1 MASLNKQQKRA
12 KRAKAKAKQI
22 RMVGRKSNMDQDP
35 DDFGEPIPEY
45 TLAMFSKMRD
55 AEAISRSEML
65 LGSADGNLAFI
76 IIDHPELLDMEN
88 ADDEGMA
95 ATHLAADML
104 IDYRMWADGMDRET
118 AQAWL
123 SEPQFITDF
132 GDALDIYGKSLEA
145 AGRKEPSN
153 HAFRQQKRPLVITDS
168 GRFFCG
174 AMNPKL
180 GKFTRQP
187 FGISR

>member
-22 RMVGRKSNMDQDP
+22 RMVGRKSLALDNDLDLP
-35 DDFGEPIPEY
+35 EPIPEY

-65 LGSADGNLAFI
+65 SVLLTNLAFI

-104 IDYRMWADGMDRET
+104 IDYRMWADGMDRDA

-123 SEPQFITDF
+123 TDPQFIADF
-132 GDALDIYGKSLEA
+132 GDALDVY
-145 AGRKEPSN
+145 
-153 HAFRQQKRPLVITDS
+153 RQTLDTPEEK
-168 GRFFCG
+168 
-174 AMNPKL
+174 AE
-180 GKFTRQP
+180 
-187 FGISR
+187 

>member
-22 RMVGRKSNMDQDP
+22 RMVGRKSLALDSDLDLP
-35 DDFGEPIPEY
+35 EPIPDY

-65 LGSADGNLAFI
+65 SVLLTNLAFI

-104 IDYRMWADGMDRET
+104 IDYRMWADGMDRDT

-123 SEPQFITDF
+123 SDPQFITDF
-132 GDALDIYGKSLEA
+132 GDALDVYRQSLDTPEEQA
-145 AGRKEPSN
+145 E
-153 HAFRQQKRPLVITDS
+153 
-168 GRFFCG
+168 
-174 AMNPKL
+174 
-180 GKFTRQP
+180 
-187 FGISR
+187 

>member
-22 RMVGRKSNMDQDP
+22 RMIGRKSLTLDSDLDLP
-35 DDFGEPIPEY
+35 EPIPDY

-65 LGSADGNLAFI
+65 SVLLTNLAFI

-104 IDYRMWADGMDRET
+104 IDYRMWADGMDRDA

-123 SEPQFITDF
+123 SDPQFITDF
-132 GDALDIYGKSLEA
+132 GDALDVYRQSLDTPEEQA
-145 AGRKEPSN
+145 E
-153 HAFRQQKRPLVITDS
+153 
-168 GRFFCG
+168 
-174 AMNPKL
+174 
-180 GKFTRQP
+180 
-187 FGISR
+187 

>member
-22 RMVGRKSNMDQDP
+22 NIHGRKP
-35 DDFGEPIPEY
+35 AALDDDLEDIGEPIPEY

-55 AEAISRSEML
+55 AEANSRSDML
-65 LGSADGNLAFI
+65 QILLSDLAGI
-76 IIDHPELLDMEN
+76 ISDHPELLDMEN
-88 ADDEGMA
+88 ADNEAMA

-123 SEPQFITDF
+123 TDPQFISDF
-132 GDALDIYGKSLEA
+132 GAALDSYRQALDAQEAKSE
-145 AGRKEPSN
+145 
-153 HAFRQQKRPLVITDS
+153 
-168 GRFFCG
+168 
-174 AMNPKL
+174 
-180 GKFTRQP
+180 
-187 FGISR
+187 

>member
-22 RMVGRKSNMDQDP
+22 RMVGRKPLALDDDQ
-35 DDFGEPIPEY
+35 GHLAEPIPEY

-55 AEAISRSEML
+55 AEAASRSEML
-65 LGSADGNLAFI
+65 SILLNDLSGI
-76 IIDHPELLDMEN
+76 INDHPELLDLEN
-88 ADDEGMA
+88 ADNEAMA

-123 SEPQFITDF
+123 SEPQFINDF
-132 GDALDIYGKSLEA
+132 GDALDAYRQSLEA
-145 AGRKEPSN
+145 QEEKGE
-153 HAFRQQKRPLVITDS
+153 
-168 GRFFCG
+168 
-174 AMNPKL
+174 
-180 GKFTRQP
+180 
-187 FGISR
+187 

>member
-22 RMVGRKSNMDQDP
+22 NIHGRKP
-35 DDFGEPIPEY
+35 AALDDDLGHLAEPIPEY

-55 AEAISRSEML
+55 AEAISRNEML
-65 LGSADGNLAFI
+65 LTLLRELAFI
-76 IIDHPELLDMEN
+76 IVDHPELLDMEN

-104 IDYRMWADGMDRET
+104 IDYRMWAEGVTIEE

-132 GDALDIYGKSLEA
+132 GVALDAYGKSVED
-145 AGRKEPSN
+145 GEPK
-153 HAFRQQKRPLVITDS
+153 AE
-168 GRFFCG
+168 
-174 AMNPKL
+174 
-180 GKFTRQP
+180 
-187 FGISR
+187 

>member
-22 RMVGRKSNMDQDP
+22 RMVGRKPLAQD
-35 DDFGEPIPEY
+35 DDLGHLAEPIPEY

-55 AEAISRSEML
+55 AEAVSRNEML
-65 LGSADGNLAFI
+65 LTLLRELAFI
-76 IIDHPELLDMEN
+76 IVDHPELLDMEN
-88 ADDEGMA
+88 AENEGMA

-123 SEPQFITDF
+123 SEPEFISDF
-132 GDALDIYGKSLEA
+132 GIALDTYGQSAQAQEEKS
-145 AGRKEPSN
+145 K
-153 HAFRQQKRPLVITDS
+153 
-168 GRFFCG
+168 
-174 AMNPKL
+174 
-180 GKFTRQP
+180 
-187 FGISR
+187 

>member
-22 RMVGRKSNMDQDP
+22 NIHGRKPAEMD
-35 DDFGEPIPEY
+35 DDLGHLAEPIPEY

-55 AEAISRSEML
+55 AEAVSRGEML
-65 LGSADGNLAFI
+65 SVLLSDLAFI
-76 IIDHPELLDMEN
+76 IVDHPELLDMEN

-123 SEPQFITDF
+123 TDPQFITDF
-132 GDALDIYGKSLEA
+132 GNALDSYRQALDAQEAKSE
-145 AGRKEPSN
+145 
-153 HAFRQQKRPLVITDS
+153 
-168 GRFFCG
+168 
-174 AMNPKL
+174 
-180 GKFTRQP
+180 
-187 FGISR
+187 

>member
-1 MASLNKQQKRA
+1 SLNKQQKRA

-22 RMVGRKSNMDQDP
+22 NIHGRKP
-35 DDFGEPIPEY
+35 AALDDDELGHLAEPIPEY

-55 AEAISRSEML
+55 AEAVSRSEML
-65 LGSADGNLAFI
+65 SVLLTNLAFI
-76 IIDHPELLDMEN
+76 IVDHPELLDMEN

-104 IDYRMWADGMDRET
+104 IDYRMWADGMDRDA

-132 GDALDIYGKSLEA
+132 GTALDAYRESQETPEEKAE
-145 AGRKEPSN
+145 
-153 HAFRQQKRPLVITDS
+153 
-168 GRFFCG
+168 
-174 AMNPKL
+174 
-180 GKFTRQP
+180 
-187 FGISR
+187 

>member
-22 RMVGRKSNMDQDP
+22 NIHGRKP
-35 DDFGEPIPEY
+35 AALDDDIGEIGEPIPEY

-55 AEAISRSEML
+55 AEAISRKEML
-65 LGSADGNLAFI
+65 AVLLTNLAFI

-132 GDALDIYGKSLEA
+132 GVALDAYGKSVEA
-145 AGRKEPSN
+145 QEDKSE
-153 HAFRQQKRPLVITDS
+153 
-168 GRFFCG
+168 
-174 AMNPKL
+174 
-180 GKFTRQP
+180 
-187 FGISR
+187 

>member
-22 RMVGRKSNMDQDP
+22 RMVGRKSIVDQDLP
-35 DDFGEPIPEY
+35 DFPEPIPEY

-55 AEAISRSEML
+55 AEAVSRSEML
-65 LGSADGNLAFI
+65 SVLLTNLAFI

-104 IDYRMWADGMDRET
+104 IDYRMWADGMDRDA

-123 SEPQFITDF
+123 SEPQFIADF
-132 GDALDIYGKSLEA
+132 GAALDVYRESLEVPEEKA
-145 AGRKEPSN
+145 E
-153 HAFRQQKRPLVITDS
+153 
-168 GRFFCG
+168 
-174 AMNPKL
+174 
-180 GKFTRQP
+180 
-187 FGISR
+187 

>member
-22 RMVGRKSNMDQDP
+22 NIHGRKP
-35 DDFGEPIPEY
+35 AALDDDLGEIGEPIPEY

-55 AEAISRSEML
+55 AEAVSRSEML
-65 LGSADGNLAFI
+65 SVLLTNLAFI
-76 IIDHPELLDMEN
+76 IVDHPELLDMEN

-123 SEPQFITDF
+123 SEPQFIADF
-132 GDALDIYGKSLEA
+132 GAALDVYRELQDAPVEKTE
-145 AGRKEPSN
+145 
-153 HAFRQQKRPLVITDS
+153 
-168 GRFFCG
+168 
-174 AMNPKL
+174 
-180 GKFTRQP
+180 
-187 FGISR
+187 

>member
-12 KRAKAKAKQI
+12 KRAKIKAKQI
-22 RMVGRKSNMDQDP
+22 NIHGRKP
-35 DDFGEPIPEY
+35 AALDDDLGEIGEPIPEY

-55 AEAISRSEML
+55 AEAVGRSEML
-65 LGSADGNLAFI
+65 SVLLTNLAFI

-104 IDYRMWADGMDRET
+104 IDYRMWADSMDRET

-123 SEPQFITDF
+123 TDPQFITDF
-132 GDALDIYGKSLEA
+132 GIALDSY
-145 AGRKEPSN
+145 
-153 HAFRQQKRPLVITDS
+153 RQSPDAQEEK
-168 GRFFCG
+168 GE
-174 AMNPKL
+174 
-180 GKFTRQP
+180 
-187 FGISR
+187 

>member
-22 RMVGRKSNMDQDP
+22 RMVGRKSLALDSDLDLP
-35 DDFGEPIPEY
+35 EPIPEY

-65 LGSADGNLAFI
+65 SVLLTNLAFI
-76 IIDHPELLDMEN
+76 IVDHPELLDMEN
-88 ADDEGMA
+88 AEDEGMA

-132 GDALDIYGKSLEA
+132 GDALDIYSRSLEA
-145 AGRKEPSN
+145 SEEKAE
-153 HAFRQQKRPLVITDS
+153 
-168 GRFFCG
+168 
-174 AMNPKL
+174 
-180 GKFTRQP
+180 
-187 FGISR
+187 

>member
-22 RMVGRKSNMDQDP
+22 RMVGRKSIVDQDLP
-35 DDFGEPIPEY
+35 DFGEPIPEY

-55 AEAISRSEML
+55 AEAVSRSEML
-65 LGSADGNLAFI
+65 SVLLMNLAFI

-132 GDALDIYGKSLEA
+132 GDALDAYTQSLDAPEEKA
-145 AGRKEPSN
+145 E
-153 HAFRQQKRPLVITDS
+153 
-168 GRFFCG
+168 
-174 AMNPKL
+174 
-180 GKFTRQP
+180 
-187 FGISR
+187 